1 MKATFEQWSTALAY
15 TESNNNP
22 NAPLGDDG
30 RAIGRWQMHLP
41 FLYTWLTLKDWWET
55 DLTIDE
61 RERFALQI
69 FYNRAKTLNIDDIDA
84 ACGFNKNG
92 QPNGCKATDNPLY
105 ANHFQVWLSRI
116 RNGSVAT
123 NSYD

>member
-41 FLYTWLTLKDWWET
+41 FLYTWLTSYQWRGEITVDKRCEL
-55 DLTIDE
+55 
-61 RERFALQI
+61 ALRN
-69 FYNRAKTLNIDDIDA
+69 FYNAAAKKDIDDIDA
-84 ACGFNKNG
+84 ACGFNKTG
-92 QPNGCKATDNPLY
+92 EPDSCKAIYDVDY
-105 ANHFQVWLSRI
+105 ATCFQVWFIRI
-116 RNGSVAT
+116 RGGIVAT